1 MRLNQTGLLTA
12 LLLGAA
18 VTVGAWMLLS
28 RGTDPDSGSGA
39 SDGGEAGTTPLP
51 TPLAGRPTDG
61 PPRTRPTDPQHGETQ
76 RFAVYLESILRE
88 RPTAWRTK
96 LDWLRE
102 SLARAPRGASGA
114 LAWYSAEHEAAST
127 AARELVEEML
137 TDHFARALKTP
148 EERAEGARVLV
159 VWMSE
164 ASNADPRLLAKGLH
178 WLSLIPQR
186 MSEAE
191 AREVEHRVVT
201 ASRVARPR
209 SILLLAH
216 LARAGLAREATV
228 QAFHEVVRDQS
239 DAELRGDAPYWGDA
253 DTVEFLVSN
262 PSLLRSSTLGRI
274 EAFSESSFVLAELLR
289 SCYASPPAIT
299 RAVGILLTKP
309 DGVRSLTD
317 ADWSR
322 GFVHFVRAA
331 RGDSI
336 PYLPELLDNMRG
348 TRDDVASVFEES
360 LRQISTA
367 ELRRRL
373 LSGEVIWSSQ
383 AGRLTPR

>member
-1 MRLNQTGLLTA
+1 MRLNRTGRLTV

-18 VTVGAWMLLS
+18 ATVGAWMLLS
-28 RGTDPDSGSGA
+28 RGTDPDAGSGA
-39 SDGGEAGTTPLP
+39 SNGGEAGTTPLP
-51 TPLAGRPTDG
+51 PLLAARPTDG
-61 PPRTRPTDPQHGETQ
+61 PPRARPADPQQSETQ

-88 RPTAWRTK
+88 RPTAWRAK
-96 LDWLRE
+96 LGWLRE
-102 SLARAPRGASGA
+102 SLARAPRGVSGA
-114 LAWYSAEHEAAST
+114 LAWYSAEGEAAPT

-137 TDHFARALKTP
+137 TDHFARALKTQ
-148 EERAEGARVLV
+148 EERAEGAEDLV

-178 WLSLIPQR
+178 WLSLVPHR
-186 MSEAE
+186 MSEAD
-191 AREVEHRVVT
+191 ARKVEHRVVE

-209 SILLLAH
+209 SILLLVQ
-216 LARAGLAREATV
+216 LARTGLASEATV
-228 QAFHEVVRDQS
+228 QAFLEVVRDQS

-253 DTVEFLVSN
+253 DTVELLVNN
-262 PSLLRSSTLGRI
+262 PSLLSSSTLGRI
-274 EAFSESSFVLAELLR
+274 EAFSESPFVLTELLR

-309 DGVRSLTD
+309 DVVRSLTN

-322 GFVHFVRAA
+322 GFVHFVRAT

-348 TRDDVASVFEES
+348 TRDDVASVFEDS

-367 ELRRRL
+367 ELRSRL
-373 LSGEVIWSSQ
+373 LSGEVVWSSQ